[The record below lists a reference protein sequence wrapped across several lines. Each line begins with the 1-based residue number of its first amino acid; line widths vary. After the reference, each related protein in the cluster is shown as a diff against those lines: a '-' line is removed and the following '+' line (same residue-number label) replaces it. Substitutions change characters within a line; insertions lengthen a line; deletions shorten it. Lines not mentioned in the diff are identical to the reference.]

1 MLFFFKNDVASPN
14 WYYLVNG
21 KYSAYWASR
30 VAQLVNKQPA
40 MQETPVRFLDWEV
53 LLDKG

>member
-1 MLFFFKNDVASPN
+1 MLFFFKNDVASPS

-30 VAQLVNKQPA
+30 VAQLVNELPA
-40 MQETPVRFLDWEV
+40 MQETSV
-53 LLDKG
+53 